1 MPRKTHPLGPRKV
14 PQQARSADMV
24 ATILEAATRV
34 LRKHSLEGFNTNRV
48 AATAGVSIGSLY
60 QYFPNKDA
68 LMAALIE
75 RVQQHHNA
83 SFEKR
88 LLAVQGQSL
97 DAALAGLV
105 EFCIEQQFTDPVFA
119 AAIDHEER
127 RLTLAQVQFAS
138 LQNILNGTE
147 RLFHSHGVPAPRVAA
162 ADCISIAKALVEAE
176 PHPSPDLA
184 DRIRH
189 ALIGYLRERGVQSIP

>member
-1 MPRKTHPLGPRKV
+1 M
-14 PQQARSADMV
+14 

-34 LRKHSLEGFNTNRV
+34 LRKYSLEGFNTNRV

-75 RVQQHHNA
+75 HVQQQLRS

-88 LLAVQGQSL
+88 LQAVQGKSL
-97 DAALAGLV
+97 EVALTGLAS
-105 EFCIEQQFTDPVFA
+105 FCVEQQFTDPVFA

-138 LQNILNGTE
+138 RQSILNGLE
-147 RLFHSHGVPAPRVAA
+147 RLFQSHGVPTPRVAA
-162 ADCISIAKALVEAE
+162 ADCIAIAKALVEAE

-184 DRIRH
+184 DRIRR
-189 ALIGYLRERGVQSIP
+189 ALSGYLRERGLEATPLSVR

>member
-1 MPRKTHPLGPRKV
+1 
-14 PQQARSADMV
+14 MV

-34 LRKHSLEGFNTNRV
+34 LRKYSLEGFNTNRV

-75 RVQQHHNA
+75 HVQQQLRI

-88 LLAVQGQSL
+88 LLAVQGKSL
-97 DAALAGLV
+97 EVALTGLA
-105 EFCIEQQFTDPVFA
+105 EFCVEQQFTDPVFA
-119 AAIDHEER
+119 AAIDQEER

-138 LQNILNGTE
+138 RQSILNGLE
-147 RLFHSHGVPAPRVAA
+147 GLFQSYGVPTSRVAA
-162 ADCISIAKALVEAE
+162 ADCIAIAKALVEAE
-176 PHPSPDLA
+176 PHPSADLA
-184 DRIRH
+184 DRIRR
-189 ALIGYLRERGVQSIP
+189 AVSGYLRERGLEATPLTGP